1 MNREM
6 IIEMDT
12 RNQVDNYVT
21 DYLDKQNIK
30 WIRNKLYSGDVKLLN
45 DTKVII
51 DLKKDIDEIASN
63 LCRTLEHQRLKREI
77 ERAREIGCE
86 RFIFMVKVKDI
97 TCVDEII
104 NWKSKYS
111 KVKPETLIKII
122 KTFSERYN
130 VEFMFYK
137 KNEIAPKIIELLTN
151 N

>member
-51 DLKKDIDEIASN
+51 DLKKDINEIASN
-63 LCRTLEHQRLKREI
+63 LCRTTEHERLKREI
-77 ERAREIGCE
+77 ERAREIGCK

-122 KTFSERYN
+122 KTFSERYG

-137 KNEIAPKIIELLTN
+137 KNEIAPKIVELLTN

>member
-1 MNREM
+1 M

-86 RFIFMVKVKDI
+86 RFIFMIKVKDI

-122 KTFSERYN
+122 KTFSERYG

-137 KNEIAPKIIELLTN
+137 KEEMGKKIIELLN
-151 N
+151 EL

>member
-1 MNREM
+1 M

-86 RFIFMVKVKDI
+86 RFIFMIKVKDI

-111 KVKPETLIKII
+111 KVKHETLIKII
-122 KTFSERYN
+122 KTFSERYG

-137 KNEIAPKIIELLTN
+137 KNESAPKIVELLGGK
-151 N
+151 

>member
-1 MNREM
+1 M

-12 RNQVDNYVT
+12 RNQVDNYIT
-21 DYLDKQNIK
+21 DYLDKQGIK

-45 DTKVII
+45 DTRIII
-51 DLKKDIDEIASN
+51 DLKKDINEIASN
-63 LCRTLEHQRLKREI
+63 LCNSQNHQRILREI
-77 ERAREIGCE
+77 ERAKDIGCE
-86 RFIFMVKVKDI
+86 RFIFMVKAKDI
-97 TCVDEII
+97 ICVDEII
-104 NWKSKYS
+104 KWKSKYS

-137 KNEIAPKIIELLTN
+137 KEEIGQKIVELLSN

>member
-1 MNREM
+1 M

-21 DYLDKQNIK
+21 DYLDKNNIK

-45 DTKVII
+45 DTRVII
-51 DLKKDIDEIASN
+51 DLKKDINEIASN

-104 NWKSKYS
+104 KWKSKYS

-137 KNEIAPKIIELLTN
+137 KEEMGQKIVELLTN

>member
-1 MNREM
+1 M

-12 RNQVDNYVT
+12 RNQVDNYIT
-21 DYLDKQNIK
+21 DYLDKQGIK

-45 DTKVII
+45 DTRIII

-63 LCRTLEHQRLKREI
+63 LCNSQNHQRILREI

-130 VEFMFYK
+130 VEFMFCK
-137 KNEIAPKIIELLTN
+137 KSDVAPKIVELLTYN
-151 N
+151 

>member
-1 MNREM
+1 M

-51 DLKKDIDEIASN
+51 DLKKDINEIASN
-63 LCRTLEHQRLKREI
+63 LCRTTEHERLKREVQ
-77 ERAREIGCE
+77 RAKDIGCE

-122 KTFSERYN
+122 KTFSERYG

-137 KNEIAPKIIELLTN
+137 KNEIAPKIVELLTDN
-151 N
+151 

>member
-1 MNREM
+1 M

-12 RNQVDNYVT
+12 RNQVDNYIT

-45 DTKVII
+45 DTRIII
-51 DLKKDIDEIASN
+51 DLKKDINEIASN
-63 LCRTLEHQRLKREI
+63 LCRTLEHERLKREV
-77 ERAREIGCE
+77 ERAKDIGCE

-130 VEFMFYK
+130 VEFMFCK
-137 KNEIAPKIIELLTN
+137 KSDVAPKIVELLTN